1 MSLNLKMTVAILAG
15 IVFAFC
21 MYLFCMW
28 FENYVVEVY
37 YTSDKV
43 VEKNVN
49 AAYDSLEE
57 YVEKYHVEATD
68 RKALA
73 RWVADQKYTYF
84 FVYDNHS
91 NVFEAGLWVTTDS
104 ETQEDVLADEDAAF
118 YNNIQ
123 EADASRIDEESF
135 QSDIADTKNRIVE
148 FEDDKYYVY
157 IDIYKEQHWHE
168 IMSLVTVVLC
178 FLTLLATLLLY
189 NKRTLSRIIILS
201 SEVQQISDGK
211 LDYEI
216 HSFHNDEIGKLSA
229 SVDNM
234 RNSIIQKHQN
244 EKEAWD
250 ANTQLI
256 TAMSHDIRTPLTSM
270 IGYLDIIEGKKY
282 RSQEELDKYISSCRD
297 KAFQL
302 KDLSDKLFQYFL
314 VFGNQGND
322 RTLERY
328 DAGILFQQ
336 LLAEHCAEAMNYGY
350 NVEFQYG
357 IPEEVDI
364 MTDISGLRRLFDNVF
379 SNIMKY
385 ALKKE
390 PIGVKAE
397 LDHDRISIQVTN
409 SIWEQAK
416 KVESTRIGLKTC
428 ERICSDLQGS
438 FVYQEDEHLFTVE
451 IVFPVAKKEN
461 ADDGDGEMKQERISD

>member
-1 MSLNLKMTVAILAG
+1 MTVAILTG
-15 IVFAFC
+15 IVLAFC
-21 MYLFCMW
+21 MYLFCTW
-28 FENYVVEVY
+28 FEGYITDHY
-37 YTSDKV
+37 YTSDEAVK
-43 VEKNVN
+43 KNVG
-49 AAYDSLEE
+49 AAYESLEE
-57 YVEKYHVEATD
+57 YIDKYQVKATD
-68 RKALA
+68 REALIK
-73 RWVADQKYTYF
+73 WINEQEYTYF
-84 FVYDNHS
+84 FVYNDS
-91 NVFEAGLWVTTDS
+91 ANVFEKGWWSANTD
-104 ETQEDVLADEDAAF
+104 EQEDPLA
-118 YNNIQ
+118 N
-123 EADASRIDEESF
+123 EESPAYNDNNS
-135 QSDIADTKNRIVE
+135 SDLGGNKITEDTFTADDKNRIIE
-148 FEDDKYYVY
+148 FANGKYYVF
-157 IDIYKEQHWHE
+157 IDVYKEQHWHQ
-168 IMSLVTVVLC
+168 IMVLVTVVLC
-178 FLTLLATLLLY
+178 FLTLLATLLIY
-189 NKRTLSRIIILS
+189 NKRTMGRIITLS

-216 HSFHNDEIGKLSA
+216 HSFHNDEIGTLST

-244 EKEAWD
+244 EKEAWE

-282 RSQEELDKYISSCRD
+282 KSEEEREKYIASCRD

-314 VFGNQGND
+314 VFSNQGSD
-322 RTLERY
+322 RTLESY
-328 DAGILFQQ
+328 DASILFQQ
-336 LLAEHCAEAMNYGY
+336 LLAEHCAEAINYGY
-350 NVEFQYG
+350 HVDFQYN
-357 IPEEVDI
+357 IPEETNI

-397 LDHDRISIQVTN
+397 LKNGMIYIAVEN

-428 ERICSDLQGS
+428 ERICSDLKGT
-438 FVYQEDEHLFTVE
+438 FRYTEEEHIFTVE
-451 IVFPVAKKEN
+451 VMFPAAIGTKEKDSTEEAKE
-461 ADDGDGEMKQERISD
+461 ERTEHS